1 MKYICIN
8 KDGTMFDYDN
18 PITTRNIIKTLK
30 THTSL
35 SIKHLYS
42 WNYEDSIILC
52 YGSIKGDAGD
62 ENKHELPPNGD
73 KHLSIDNSDT
83 QLLFGKIFIFRK
95 SKSRF
100 RDFNSSD
107 YGLFYTLS
115 FDGFDDCET
124 SDNDEVDND
133 EENEEDEEDEDG
145 ENGEMNDFIVEDN
158 CSDED
163 GDYIGELEEDENEY

>member
-1 MKYICIN
+1 M
-8 KDGTMFDYDN
+8 DGGTALAKVLASGERSFKKEIEKFSNLASEWWNPNGKFKPLHKFN
-18 PITTRNIIKTLK
+18 PIRIEYIKDNIIKTLK

-62 ENKHELPPNGD
+62 ENKHDLPPNGD
-73 KHLSIDNSDT
+73 KQLSIDNSDT

-100 RDFNSSD
+100 RNRK
-107 YGLFYTLS
+107 
-115 FDGFDDCET
+115 
-124 SDNDEVDND
+124 
-133 EENEEDEEDEDG
+133 
-145 ENGEMNDFIVEDN
+145 FI
-158 CSDED
+158 
-163 GDYIGELEEDENEY
+163 